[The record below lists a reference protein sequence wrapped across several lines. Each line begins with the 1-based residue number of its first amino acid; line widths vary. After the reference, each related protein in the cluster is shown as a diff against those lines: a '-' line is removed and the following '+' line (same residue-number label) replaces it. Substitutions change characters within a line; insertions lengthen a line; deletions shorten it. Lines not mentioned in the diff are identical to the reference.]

1 VAFLQP
7 ALSLTI
13 VGLFQSLL
21 VWHVDRETSIDIAQ
35 HIIGTVVM
43 TFKDMIFVAVALV
56 TC

>member
-13 VGLFQSLL
+13 IGLFQSLL
-21 VWHVDRETSIDIAQ
+21 VWHVDRETSIDVAQ
-35 HIIGTVVM
+35 DIIVRVVV
-43 TFKDMIFVAVALV
+43 TLV

>member
-13 VGLFQSLL
+13 AGLFQSLL

-35 HIIGTVVM
+35 HIIGSVVM